1 MIKMRQNKK
10 YFINLVQLLIIIVFF
25 IIGINFKA
33 EGSTISSTILSML
46 TKVQT
51 STPLQNFIW
60 LLTHN
65 LTVMFLVFWLSYF
78 SFGVIGTLWC
88 ISDSFMIGMLAKS
101 YVAIINNSWLSIL
114 FMVLELIAAILVT
127 LSSTYFKLERHNF
140 KKAFRNKIDFDEIY
154 KIEKKKHEKNILY
167 VFAAVAIVLLIA
179 AIIETIV
186 PSSL

>member
-65 LTVMFLVFWLSYF
+65 LTVMFLVF
-78 SFGVIGTLWC
+78 
-88 ISDSFMIGMLAKS
+88 
-101 YVAIINNSWLSIL
+101 
-114 FMVLELIAAILVT
+114 
-127 LSSTYFKLERHNF
+127 
-140 KKAFRNKIDFDEIY
+140 
-154 KIEKKKHEKNILY
+154 
-167 VFAAVAIVLLIA
+167 
-179 AIIETIV
+179 
-186 PSSL
+186 